1 MADTPAVDWEVPQPP
16 ELLQV
21 CSLPPG
27 AEENPVLA
35 ASQLRH
41 QLEERHK
48 DEVEDREP
56 GYVEHNGQKHKSEI
70 GQIIR
75 HTDGS

>member
-1 MADTPAVDWEVPQPP
+1 MTDTPAVDWEVPQPP

-21 CSLPPG
+21 GSLPPRV
-27 AEENPVLA
+27 EENSVLA

-56 GYVEHNGQKHKSEI
+56 GYVEHDGQSQKSEI
-70 GQIIR
+70 GQII
-75 HTDGS
+75 GQE